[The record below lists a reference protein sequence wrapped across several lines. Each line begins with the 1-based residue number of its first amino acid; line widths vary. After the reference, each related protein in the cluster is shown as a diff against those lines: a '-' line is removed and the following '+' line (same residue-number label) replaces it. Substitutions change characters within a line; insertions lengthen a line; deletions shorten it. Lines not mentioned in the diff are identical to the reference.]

1 MWPLSAVVLYIQVK
15 IVKPVNKLKATQ
27 GNLKM
32 WPLSAVVLYI
42 QIKIVKPV
50 NKQKA
55 TQGHLKMW
63 TFISSCPLY
72 TG

>member
-1 MWPLSAVVLYIQVK
+1 M
-15 IVKPVNKLKATQ
+15 
-27 GNLKM
+27 KM
-32 WPLSAVVLYI
+32 WPLSAVVLSI
-42 QIKIVKPV
+42 QVKIVKPV